1 MKKHLMPFLKTHLI
15 FISSKP
21 IVPLW
26 NKLSKFEQVTFY
38 LAKVKP
44 KEKTESSETWKA
56 KVKPK
61 NLLAREI
68 RWFTHQCCRVT
79 WTFQERVW
87 GNILQFI
94 TVPSCILEGDEEERK
109 SLKNKNKDAM
119 LARYFLKLKKCSIVH
134 NPIAVKS

>member
-1 MKKHLMPFLKTHLI
+1 MST
-15 FISSKP
+15 
-21 IVPLW
+21 
-26 NKLSKFEQVTFY
+26 FEQVPFY

-44 KEKTESSETWKA
+44 KEKTESSETRKA

-61 NLLAREI
+61 NLLAQEI
-68 RWFTHQCCRVT
+68 RWFTHQCRRVT
-79 WTFQERVW
+79 GTFQEGVW

-94 TVPSCILEGDEEERK
+94 TVPSSILEGDEKERK

-119 LARYFLKLKKCSIVH
+119 LARYFLKLKKCSSIVH